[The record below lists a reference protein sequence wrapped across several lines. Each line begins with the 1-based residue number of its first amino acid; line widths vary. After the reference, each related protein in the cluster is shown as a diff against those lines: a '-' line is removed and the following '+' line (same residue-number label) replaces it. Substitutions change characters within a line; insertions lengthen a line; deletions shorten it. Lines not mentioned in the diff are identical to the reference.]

1 MANVSS
7 SNGIEKRPKIRF
19 PEFKS
24 EWEHTQL
31 GLSGEFYGGLSGKN
45 KEDFGHG
52 DAKFITYRN
61 VFSNTF
67 ASDELL
73 ESVEVNQNERQNRVQ
88 KGDVLFTQ
96 SSETFEEV
104 GMSSVW
110 LHESKP
116 FLNSFCMGWHPNS
129 QKFNPIFMGY
139 LLRTPTIRKQIICQG
154 QGISRINLAASRI
167 ANIDLY
173 HPSSDEQ
180 VKIANLLSLLEQRIE
195 ITCKIIEN
203 LKKYKRG
210 VSKRFFDEI
219 HNDQTCE
226 AKQFSEVF
234 ELIQNNTLSR
244 ECLTDENTDVLN
256 VHYGDILIK
265 YGSVLDPDID
275 TVPFIKSGTDLSK
288 FSGSSYLQDGDVIF
302 ADTAED
308 YTVGKM
314 CEIINVSN
322 RKILSGLHTMPFR
335 PTSAFAPMYLGYYL
349 NSAAFRT
356 QILPMIQGAKVSSI
370 SKSEM
375 KKTIM
380 YIPSIERQR
389 EIVNILNALDKR
401 IIRTELILTELKEMK
416 KGLLQNLFI

>member
-7 SNGIEKRPKIRF
+7 SNGIEKRPKLRF

-210 VSKRFFDEI
+210 
-219 HNDQTCE
+219 
-226 AKQFSEVF
+226 
-234 ELIQNNTLSR
+234 L
-244 ECLTDENTDVLN
+244 
-256 VHYGDILIK
+256 
-265 YGSVLDPDID
+265 LDKLLEDN
-275 TVPFIKSGTDLSK
+275 
-288 FSGSSYLQDGDVIF
+288 SSDANWHIVRLQDVANGF
-302 ADTAED
+302 D
-308 YTVGKM
+308 YGM
-314 CEIINVSN
+314 
-322 RKILSGLHTMPFR
+322 
-335 PTSAFAPMYLGYYL
+335 
-349 NSAAFRT
+349 NSAATTFDGVHKYIRITDIDDDSRQYLSDDIVSPSDTPEEKYRVYDNDILFARTGASVGKSYLYTPEDGELYFAGFLIRISVKKEYNSYFVYLNTLTSKYEKWLRLESMRSGQPGVNAEQYRNYAFRCPDYQT
-356 QILPMIQGAKVSSI
+356 QVKIASIIKGIDLRI
-370 SKSEM
+370 SK
-375 KKTIM
+375 
-380 YIPSIERQR
+380 ERMSLSK
-389 EIVNILNALDKR
+389 LNS
-401 IIRTELILTELKEMK
+401 LKN
-416 KGLLQNLFI
+416 GLLQQLFI

>member
-7 SNGIEKRPKIRF
+7 SNGIEKYPLLRFNGYNNPWMTQKLGDLGTFIKGAPLSKADISDKGNPFILYGELYTTYSEVTHSVKRKTDKTVEQQFYSKIGDVIM
-19 PEFKS
+19 P
-24 EWEHTQL
+24 T
-31 GLSGEFYGGLSGKN
+31 SGETPEDIATASCIMLPDVILAGDLLIYRTEQIDGRFVSYAIKN
-45 KEDFGHG
+45 KVNKQISSVAQGKSVVHVR
-52 DAKFITYRN
+52 A
-61 VFSNTF
+61 
-67 ASDELL
+67 DELAKICITFPALDEQKKILNLL
-73 ESVEVNQNERQNRVQ
+73 E
-88 KGDVLFTQ
+88 
-96 SSETFEEV
+96 
-104 GMSSVW
+104 
-110 LHESKP
+110 
-116 FLNSFCMGWHPNS
+116 
-129 QKFNPIFMGY
+129 
-139 LLRTPTIRKQIICQG
+139 LLDT
-154 QGISRINLAASRI
+154 RI
-167 ANIDLY
+167 AT
-173 HPSSDEQ
+173 Q
-180 VKIANLLSLLEQRIE
+180 QSLIE
-195 ITCKIIEN
+195 T

-219 HNDQTCE
+219 HNDQNCE

-234 ELIQNNTLSR
+234 ELIQNNTFSR

-256 VHYGDILIK
+256 VHYGDILVK

-288 FSGSSYLQDGDVIF
+288 FSSSSYLQDGDVIF

-335 PTSAFAPMYLGYYL
+335 PTITFAPMYLGYYL

-375 KKTIM
+375 KKTIIH
-380 YIPSIERQR
+380 IPSIERQT
-389 EIVNILNALDKR
+389 EIVSILNALDKR
-401 IIRTELILTELKEMK
+401 IKRTELILAELKEMK
-416 KGLLQNLFI
+416 TGLLHNLFI